1 MVCSEKAKIFSSLF
15 FIKVGVEIM
24 LSYCLEWKG
33 ASEDRKMSIFSKSKT
48 WIFSKGVNPWFVAKK
63 LKFFLVYFLLK

>member
-24 LSYCLEWKG
+24 DK
-33 ASEDRKMSIFSKSKT
+33 KMGIFQTYGVGQKIQ
-48 WIFSKGVNPWFVAKK
+48 IF
-63 LKFFLVYFLLK
+63 L